1 MQKFF
6 ILGSV
11 LIMGMGGLLTS
22 AIETDASYT
31 ESERQHIK
39 RFIGDDYAKLITGH
53 YPVHSA
59 EFHYRELDRT
69 TFLLD
74 KNPRDLAAH
83 NDQAVANLHLG
94 AFDKSEIT
102 LIGMLKDDDKRYAT
116 LANLGILYKTAGQ
129 VGKGADLTEEA
140 LKKRPRG
147 HLGTGDY
154 HQQAMRWRAKTKRD
168 PGLATRTNFLG
179 MPRDKKVQPGTDV
192 ETEQVV
198 YLVLAEPEFADSYA
212 MLGDILL
219 AESNPAMAALA
230 YIKAD
235 KLKPSAVYQNRLREV
250 LPSVEAREV
259 ARRTFDAYENQATT
273 FQKNFQETEF
283 KLLQANPN
291 KTVYVD
297 EVLAAM
303 RLAPAPAPSASNASS
318 QQVLVIE

>member
-1 MQKFF
+1 MQKIF
-6 ILGSV
+6 ILGSL
-11 LIMGMGGLLTS
+11 LIVGIGGLLS
-22 AIETDASYT
+22 FAIETDASYT

-102 LIGMLKDDDKRYAT
+102 LIGMLKDDDKRYST
-116 LANLGILYKTAGQ
+116 YANLGILYKEAGQ
-129 VGKGADLTEEA
+129 IGKGADLTEEA

-154 HQQAMRWRAKTKRD
+154 HLQAMRWRAKTARD

-179 MPRDKKVQPGTDV
+179 MPREKKVQPGTDV

-235 KLKPSAVYQNRLREV
+235 SLKPSAIYQNRLREV
-250 LPSVEAREV
+250 LPTVEAREIARKTFAAYQKV
-259 ARRTFDAYENQATT
+259 ATD
-273 FQKNFQETEF
+273 FQKKFQDTEL

-291 KTVYVD
+291 KTFYVD

-303 RLAPAPAPSASNASS
+303 RLAPVPAAAAAVESS
-318 QQVLVIE
+318 EQVIVIE

>member
-59 EFHYRELDRT
+59 AFHYRELDRT

-116 LANLGILYKTAGQ
+116 LANLAGHTTAEA
-129 VGKGADLTEEA
+129 GAKSKRQLTGA
-140 LKKRPRG
+140 
-147 HLGTGDY
+147 
-154 HQQAMRWRAKTKRD
+154 
-168 PGLATRTNFLG
+168 
-179 MPRDKKVQPGTDV
+179 
-192 ETEQVV
+192 
-198 YLVLAEPEFADSYA
+198 
-212 MLGDILL
+212 
-219 AESNPAMAALA
+219 
-230 YIKAD
+230 
-235 KLKPSAVYQNRLREV
+235 
-250 LPSVEAREV
+250 
-259 ARRTFDAYENQATT
+259 
-273 FQKNFQETEF
+273 
-283 KLLQANPN
+283 LLQAMGDL
-291 KTVYVD
+291 D
-297 EVLAAM
+297 ENEQIELLAHLE
-303 RLAPAPAPSASNASS
+303 RIR
-318 QQVLVIE
+318 QQKGAKGD